1 MAFSDDE
8 IVSNSELTLDII
20 PTDSTNW
27 SKEDNQLFL
36 LHNIRKRIKCSHL
49 PHSTRKRH
57 YFSKRGKKKSFTLSY
72 EFYDRFTRGVVKS
85 TASIPQGP
93 LPSSLTYSTKPH
105 YRFLVLL
112 MRD

>member
-36 LHNIRKRIKCSHL
+36 LHNIRKRIIKCSHL

-57 YFSKRGKKKSFTLSY
+57 YFSMRGKKKLYFEL
-72 EFYDRFTRGVVKS
+72 
-85 TASIPQGP
+85 
-93 LPSSLTYSTKPH
+93 
-105 YRFLVLL
+105 
-112 MRD
+112 